1 MEKRIIFRQI
11 MLVVLAG
18 CSNGNIV
25 HKMHEKKEEAPK
37 NHNSDFSFRALNS
50 GWNNVA
56 IGSVTGNTT
65 STNDRPLF
73 VSIGHGSTLRN
84 MNLGAMSS
92 NNAAYTATYSMSD
105 NPNSKPSSNSST
117 TFGGGSN
124 EAAQEKDKRAV
135 TLYCKRP

>member
-37 NHNSDFSFRALNS
+37 NHNSDFSFRADNS

-56 IGSVTGNTT
+56 MGSMTGNTT
-65 STNDRPLF
+65 STNRDLF
-73 VSIGHGSTLRN
+73 GSIGHGSTFSN
-84 MNLGAMSS
+84 MNMGATSS
-92 NNAAYTATYSMSD
+92 NSAAYTATYSMSD

-117 TFGGGSN
+117 TFGGG
-124 EAAQEKDKRAV
+124 A
-135 TLYCKRP
+135 